1 MKRISSET
9 IISRAGALS
18 KTGTPHGEHGLATQD
33 DLRIVNWL
41 ASRTPYQVEKALV
54 SRASS
59 RSVALDVIY
68 EHRFPR
74 DERGNPLPV
83 QSVCKA
89 VKFSGSDED
98 VDAVRQDFIK
108 AMQPAP
114 EEMIE
119 GWLAELSVISAKRTD
134 DEFSETLR
142 IGAYVARLRRYP
154 ADVVY
159 DVLFRKTHRFF
170 PTWAELEADLEVM
183 TMPRRM
189 TIEALG
195 RRTHEAEPDAPRCSR
210 EAAEKIMR
218 EVFGD

>member
-9 IISRAGALS
+9 IISHAGVLS
-18 KTGTPHGEHGLATQD
+18 RTGTQLGEPGSAIQD
-33 DLRIVNWL
+33 NLRIVNWL

-59 RSVALDVIY
+59 RSVGLDVIY
-68 EHRFPR
+68 DHRFPR
-74 DERGNPLPV
+74 DGKGNSLPV

-89 VKFSGSDED
+89 VKVSGSPED
-98 VDAVRQDFIK
+98 IEAVRQDFIK
-108 AMQPAP
+108 AMQPATDD
-114 EEMIE
+114 MIE
-119 GWLAELSVISAKRTD
+119 GWLAELSVITAKRND

-159 DVLFRKTHRFF
+159 DVLFRKTHKFF
-170 PTWAELEADLEVM
+170 PSWSDLQGDLELM
-183 TMPRRM
+183 TAPRRM
-189 TIEALG
+189 VIDTLERRQQEPEPEAQ
-195 RRTHEAEPDAPRCSR
+195 RCSR